1 MAREEMD
8 PLELEAELE
17 MLAKRME
24 RLRVLFEQ
32 YFQGIERVPPYSLQ
46 KDVVRIFHRLTQ
58 LRIRSTTLKFK
69 LQGLVQR
76 FSAHRA
82 YWSRSMREMEEG
94 KHPKQLARNERL
106 RRRQAASDLGVDDT
120 DDVIEMTDAEENAA
134 AEFMAMLGESVR
146 PKPSTSE
153 SSDAPVKRSADEI
166 RGVAADDLTERAN
179 RLKAL
184 RDRLAR
190 QGAVPAPPLASAPP
204 EKPPVDTARQVYER
218 LVETKKR
225 LGERVDHLTY
235 ENVREGM
242 EKQAARTREKLGCRE
257 VEFDVVI
264 KDGKTLLKPI
274 PR

>member
-1 MAREEMD
+1 
-8 PLELEAELE
+8 
-17 MLAKRME
+17 
-24 RLRVLFEQ
+24 
-32 YFQGIERVPPYSLQ
+32 
-46 KDVVRIFHRLTQ
+46 
-58 LRIRSTTLKFK
+58 
-69 LQGLVQR
+69 
-76 FSAHRA
+76 
-82 YWSRSMREMEEG
+82 
-94 KHPKQLARNERL
+94 
-106 RRRQAASDLGVDDT
+106 VDDT
-120 DDVIEMTDAEENAA
+120 DDVIELTDAEENAA